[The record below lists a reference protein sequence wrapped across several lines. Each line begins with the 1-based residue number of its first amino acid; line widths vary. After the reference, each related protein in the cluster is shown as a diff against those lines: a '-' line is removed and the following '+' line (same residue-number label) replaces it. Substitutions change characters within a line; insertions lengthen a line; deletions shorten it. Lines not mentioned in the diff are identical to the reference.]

1 MTDALTPLRVLM
13 LEDRPED
20 VELLIHELQR
30 ARFAPDWK
38 RVTTEQDF
46 LAHLDPA
53 IDVIL
58 SDYFMPGFDGLQ
70 ALRLLRALSLDI
82 PFILVSWTV
91 GEDLA
96 VAAIHE
102 GAADYLLKDR
112 LGRLG
117 PAITRALAEKRLRAE
132 KRQAEQELRV
142 SERRFRTLVE
152 SSLDE
157 IVDLNSQLKPIYISP
172 SVLQASEYSSE
183 EMVETTPFTSI
194 HPEDQPAARKLYE
207 WLFHHPAQHKDF
219 QLRLIRK
226 DGSQRWT
233 EGTAINLLDDP
244 GVRGIVLNY
253 RDITERKQAEKK
265 IQQQLERLTALSEID
280 QAIASTFDVRM
291 SLDILLSRA
300 RTLLAVDAAT
310 VLLLNPIRLTL
321 EYGAGVGFWTNAV
334 QNANVR
340 LGKDYAGKVAEERQ
354 IIQIPNLADKPDDFL
369 LTGFLKAEQFV
380 SYHGAPLIVKG
391 KVLGVLEVFNRSFIE
406 RDQDWLDFFSTL
418 ARQAAIAIDNAQLFE
433 NLQRSNIELEH
444 RVAERTAE
452 LNQANVEL
460 EHANRA
466 KDEFLANMSHE
477 LRTPLNSILGL
488 SESLLE
494 QRRGQLNERQQNS
507 LQMIE
512 SSGRHLLELIN
523 DILDLSK
530 IEAGMFD
537 CYPEIIHLDEIC
549 HSSLSFVKS
558 QALKKSITLTYN
570 DKASV
575 STISADPR
583 RLKQILVNLL
593 INAVKFTPDHG
604 QVTLEVRAD
613 PEQELVQF
621 CVIDTGIGIAPDDLA
636 RLFTPF
642 VQVDSSLNRQHEGTG
657 LGLALVQK
665 LTDLHGGSVQVE
677 SEVDKGSCF
686 TINLRYKPDISEQFE
701 EAQTGESPAVDER
714 VEGVDF
720 QTQGTTTHRKILLA
734 EDHAANVLTI
744 GEYLEDHGYE
754 VIIAHDGLKAIE
766 KAQETTPEIIL
777 MDIQMPAMNG
787 LDAMRHLRANPRF
800 KSTPIIALT
809 ALAMPGD
816 RERCLE
822 AGANEYMSKPVSLK
836 KLLHTIK
843 EMLGREE

>member
-1 MTDALTPLRVLM
+1 MTATPTPLRVLI

-20 VELLIHELQR
+20 AELLVRELRR
-30 ARFAPDWK
+30 ARFEPDWK
-38 RVTTEQDF
+38 QVATEQDF
-46 LAHLDPA
+46 LVHLDPA
-53 IDVIL
+53 PDIIL
-58 SDYFMPGFDGLQ
+58 SDYFIPGFGGLQ
-70 ALRLLRALSLDI
+70 ALRLLRARELDI
-82 PFILVSWTV
+82 PFILVSGTV
-91 GEDLA
+91 GEDVA
-96 VAAIHE
+96 VAAVHE
-102 GAADYLLKDR
+102 GAADYLLSDR

-117 PAITRALAEKRLRAE
+117 PAITRALGEKRLRAE
-132 KRQAEQELRV
+132 KRQAEQELRE

-172 SVLQASEYSSE
+172 SVLQASEYSSQ
-183 EMVETTPFTSI
+183 EMVEASPFTSI

-244 GVRGIVLNY
+244 NVRGIVLNY

-265 IQQQLERLTALSEID
+265 IEQQLERLKALREID

-300 RTLLAVDAAT
+300 KTLLAVDAAT
-310 VLLLNPIRLTL
+310 VLLLNPVRLTL
-321 EYGAGVGFWTNAV
+321 EYAAGIGFRTNAV
-334 QNANVR
+334 QNASVK
-340 LGKDYAGKVAEERQ
+340 LGKDYAGKVAQEQR
-354 IIQIPNLADKPDDFL
+354 IIQIPSLADKPDDFL
-369 LTGFLKAEQFV
+369 LTNFLKEEQLV

-406 RDQDWLDFFSTL
+406 RDQDWLDFFRTL
-418 ARQAAIAIDNAQLFE
+418 AGQAAIAIDNAQLFE
-433 NLQRSNIELEH
+433 NLQRSNIDLEH

-452 LNQANVEL
+452 LNQTNAEL
-460 EHANRA
+460 ERANRA
-466 KDEFLANMSHE
+466 KDEFLASMSHE
-477 LRTPLNSILGL
+477 LRTPLNGILGL

-494 QRRGQLNERQQNS
+494 QRRDPLSDHQQKL
-507 LQMIE
+507 LQIIE

-530 IEAGMFD
+530 IEAGRFD
-537 CYPEIIHLDEIC
+537 CYPQSTRLNDIC
-549 HSSLSFVKS
+549 QSSLSFVKS
-558 QALKKSITLTYN
+558 QASKKSITLIYKN
-570 DKASV
+570 EAAV
-575 STISADPR
+575 PTIFADPR

-604 QVTLEVRAD
+604 QVTLEVRSD
-613 PEQELVQF
+613 PDQEIVQF
-621 CVIDTGIGIAPDDLA
+621 SVIDTGIGIAPDDLV

-642 VQVDSSLNRQHEGTG
+642 VQVDSRLNRQHEGTG
-657 LGLALVQK
+657 LGLALVQR

-677 SEVDKGSCF
+677 SEVGKGSRF
-686 TINLRYKPDISEQFE
+686 TINLHYKPILSEQLE
-701 EAQTGESPAVDER
+701 EPYTDEPPAVGER
-714 VEGVDF
+714 VQKVDF
-720 QTQGTTTHRKILLA
+720 PSHGTTAHRKILLA

-754 VIIAHDGLKAIE
+754 VTVAHDGLQAIE
-766 KAQETTPEIIL
+766 KAQETIPDLIL

-787 LDAMRHLRANPRF
+787 LEAIQHLRANPRF
-800 KSTPIIALT
+800 KSTPIVAFT

-822 AGANEYMSKPVSLK
+822 AGASEYMSKPVGLK

>member
-1 MTDALTPLRVLM
+1 MTDTPTPLRVLI
-13 LEDRPED
+13 LGDRPD
-20 VELLIHELQR
+20 NAELLVREMRR
-30 ARFAPDWK
+30 ARFDPDWK
-38 RVTTEQDF
+38 QVATEQDF
-46 LAHLDPA
+46 LARLDPA
-53 IDVIL
+53 PDVIL
-58 SDYFMPGFDGLQ
+58 SEYFIPGFGGLQ
-70 ALRLLRALSLDI
+70 ALRLLCARQLDI
-82 PFILVSWTV
+82 PFILVSETV

-102 GAADYLLKDR
+102 GAADYLLNDR

-117 PAITRALAEKRLRAE
+117 TAITRALAEKRLRAE
-132 KRQAEQELRV
+132 KHQAEQELRE
-142 SERRFRTLVE
+142 SERRFRALVE

-183 EMVETTPFTSI
+183 EMTEATPFSSI
-194 HPEDQPAARKLYE
+194 YPEDQPAARKLYE
-207 WLFHHPAQHKDF
+207 WLFQHPAQHKDF

-226 DGSQRWT
+226 DGSLRWT

-265 IQQQLERLTALSEID
+265 IEQQLERLKALREID

-291 SLDILLSRA
+291 SLEILFSRA
-300 RTLLAVDAAT
+300 RKLLAVDAAT
-310 VLLLNPIRLTL
+310 VLLLNPVKLTL
-321 EYGAGVGFWTNAV
+321 EYAAGIGFRTNAV
-334 QNANVR
+334 QNASVKFGR
-340 LGKDYAGKVAEERQ
+340 DYAGKVAQEQR

-369 LTGFLKAEQFV
+369 LTGFLKEEQFV

-406 RDQDWLDFFSTL
+406 RDQDWLNFFSTL
-418 ARQAAIAIDNAQLFE
+418 AGQAAIAIDSAQLFE
-433 NLQRSNIELEH
+433 NLERSNIELEH
-444 RVAERTAE
+444 RVVERTTELNRTNAE
-452 LNQANVEL
+452 LER
-460 EHANRA
+460 ANRA

-494 QRRGQLNERQQNS
+494 QTRDPLTDRQQRS
-507 LQMIE
+507 LKFIE
-512 SSGRHLLELIN
+512 SSGRHLLDLIN

-530 IEAGMFD
+530 IEAGMLD
-537 CYPEIIHLDEIC
+537 YYPQIIRLDDLC
-549 HSSLSFVKS
+549 HASLAFVKS
-558 QALKKSITLTYN
+558 QALKKSIALIDNNEAAVTN
-570 DKASV
+570 
-575 STISADPR
+575 ISADPR

-593 INAVKFTPDHG
+593 TNAIKFTPDNG
-604 QVTLEVRAD
+604 QVTLEVRTD

-621 CVIDTGIGIAPDDLA
+621 SVIDTGIGIAPDDLA

-677 SEVDKGSCF
+677 SEVGKGSRF
-686 TINLRYKPDISEQFE
+686 TINLYCNPGISEQVE
-701 EAQTGESPAVDER
+701 EAHTGTLPPVDER
-714 VEGVDF
+714 VESVNF
-720 QTQGTTTHRKILLA
+720 QTQGTTAHHKILLA

-754 VIIAHDGLKAIE
+754 VSIAHDGLEAIE
-766 KAQETTPEIIL
+766 KAQETTPDIIL

-787 LDAMRHLRANPRF
+787 LEAIQRLRADPRF
-800 KSTPIIALT
+800 QSMPIIALT

-816 RERCLE
+816 RKRCLE
-822 AGANEYMSKPVSLK
+822 AGASEYMSKPVSLK

-843 EMLGREE
+843 EILGREE

>member
-1 MTDALTPLRVLM
+1 MTATPTPLRVLI

-20 VELLIHELQR
+20 AELLVRELRR
-30 ARFAPDWK
+30 ARFEPDWK
-38 RVTTEQDF
+38 QVATEQDF
-46 LAHLDPA
+46 LVHLDPA
-53 IDVIL
+53 PDIIL
-58 SDYFMPGFDGLQ
+58 SDYFIPGFGGLQ
-70 ALRLLRALSLDI
+70 ALRLLRARELDI
-82 PFILVSWTV
+82 PFILVSGTV
-91 GEDLA
+91 GEDVA
-96 VAAIHE
+96 VAAVHE
-102 GAADYLLKDR
+102 GAADYLLSDR

-117 PAITRALAEKRLRAE
+117 PAITRALGEKRLRAE
-132 KRQAEQELRV
+132 KRQAEQELRE

-172 SVLQASEYSSE
+172 SVLQASEYSSQ
-183 EMVETTPFTSI
+183 EMVEASPFTSI

-207 WLFHHPAQHKDF
+207 WLFQHPAQHKDF

-244 GVRGIVLNY
+244 NVRGIVLNY

-300 RTLLAVDAAT
+300 RKLLAVDAST
-310 VLLLNPIRLTL
+310 VLLLNPVRLTL
-321 EYGAGVGFWTNAV
+321 EYGAGIGFRTNAV
-334 QNANVR
+334 QNASIR
-340 LGKDYAGKVAEERQ
+340 WGKDYAGKVAEERQ

-369 LTGFLKAEQFV
+369 LTGFLREEQFV

-433 NLQRSNIELEH
+433 NLQRSNTELEH

-452 LNQANVEL
+452 LNQANAEL

-477 LRTPLNSILGL
+477 LRTPLNGILGL

-494 QRRGQLNERQQNS
+494 QKRGPLNERQQNS
-507 LQMIE
+507 LQIIE

-537 CYPEIIHLDEIC
+537 YYPEIIRLDEIC

-570 DKASV
+570 DEASI

-613 PEQELVQF
+613 PDQEIVQF
-621 CVIDTGIGIAPDDLA
+621 SVIDTGIGVAPDDLA

-642 VQVDSSLNRQHEGTG
+642 VQVDSSLNRRHEGTG

-677 SEVDKGSCF
+677 SEVGKGSRF
-686 TINLRYKPDISEQFE
+686 TINLHYKLDLSEQFE
-701 EAQTGESPAVDER
+701 EAHTDRPPAVDER
-714 VEGVDF
+714 VERVDF
-720 QTQGTTTHRKILLA
+720 QTRATTAHRKILLA
-734 EDHAANVLTI
+734 EDHAANILTI

-754 VIIAHDGLKAIE
+754 VIVAHDGLQAIE
-766 KAQETTPEIIL
+766 KAQETTPDVIL

-787 LDAMRHLRANPRF
+787 LDAMRRLREDPRF
-800 KSTPIIALT
+800 KFTPIIALT

-822 AGANEYMSKPVSLK
+822 AGASEYMSKPVSLK